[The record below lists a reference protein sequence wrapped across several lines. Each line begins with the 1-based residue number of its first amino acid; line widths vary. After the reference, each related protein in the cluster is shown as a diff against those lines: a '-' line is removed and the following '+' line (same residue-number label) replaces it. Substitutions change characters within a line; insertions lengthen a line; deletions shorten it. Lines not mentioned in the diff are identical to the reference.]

1 MRRTV
6 EHPDEGLAR
15 RVVRLPEPGDG
26 AVTVAEALRRRR
38 SVREFRREAL
48 TLAQVA
54 DLLWAAQGSTH
65 ADGLR
70 AAPSAGG
77 LYPLKTYLVAGRV
90 DELAAGIYRYRSRD
104 HVLEPVVAGDER
116 EELGRVAQ
124 NQDWMADAAIV
135 IVLVADY
142 REPMRK
148 YGERAVRYVDLE
160 AGHAV
165 ENVCLQA
172 VALGLG
178 ATVVGAFHDEE
189 VRRLLRAPELERPLC
204 LVPVGVAAEG

>member
-1 MRRTV
+1 MRRTT
-6 EHPDEGLAR
+6 EHADEGL
-15 RVVRLPEPGDG
+15 VVRLPEPGDG
-26 AVTVAEALRRRR
+26 GVTVEEALRRRR
-38 SVREFRREAL
+38 SVREFQPVSL
-48 TLAQVA
+48 TLMQVA
-54 DLLWAAQGSTH
+54 DLLWAAQGSTD
-65 ADGLR
+65 ASGLR

-77 LYPLKTYLVAGRV
+77 LYPLRTYLVAGRV
-90 DELAAGIYRYRSRD
+90 DGLDAGIYRYESGAHSLR
-104 HVLEPVVAGDER
+104 LVVAGDER

-124 NQDWMADAAIV
+124 NQDWMAGASV
-135 IVLVADY
+135 VVVFVADY

-178 ATVVGAFHDEE
+178 ATVVGAFHDDE
-189 VRRLLRAPELERPLC
+189 VRRLLKAPELERPLC
-204 LVPVGVAAEG
+204 LVPVGVPAAS

>member
-1 MRRTV
+1 MPRTMR
-6 EHPDEGLAR
+6 HPEGAP
-15 RVVRLPEPGDG
+15 VRDQVWLPEPAGGDMS
-26 AVTVAEALRRRR
+26 VADALRRRR
-38 SVREFRREAL
+38 SVRQFRRESL
-48 TLAQVA
+48 DLVQVA
-54 DLLWAAQGSTH
+54 DLLWAAQGWTH
-65 ADGLR
+65 ASGLR

-77 LYPLKTYLVAGRV
+77 LYPLRTYLVAGRV
-90 DELAAGIYRYRSRD
+90 DGLEAGIYRYDSSD
-104 HVLEPVVAGDER
+104 HALDLVVAGDER

-124 NQDWMADAAIV
+124 NQDWMADASIV
-135 IVLVADY
+135 VVFVADY

-178 ATVVGAFHDEE
+178 TTVVGAFHDDE

-204 LVPVGVAAEG
+204 LVPVGVPAVE